1 MTTLETNAG
10 PAWAAH
16 PDVATSGAG
25 SADRGESPLERQ
37 QAASLLPLL
46 SFGLVVAVSLLSL
59 YVQVLNEQMQRAEL
73 FRQAFLTPSVTQTA
87 AAPAGESTP
96 SRPPALQ
103 TASR

>member
-10 PAWAAH
+10 PAWAA
-16 PDVATSGAG
+16 PLQTGGAA
-25 SADRGESPLERQ
+25 SADRAQSPRVPQ

-73 FRQAFLTPSVTQTA
+73 FHQAFLASAASQTVA
-87 AAPAGESTP
+87 AAARVSTP
-96 SRPPALQ
+96 THPPVLQ

>member
-1 MTTLETNAG
+1 MTTLESNAG

-16 PDVATSGAG
+16 PQAVTGGAR
-25 SADRGESPLERQ
+25 SADRD
-37 QAASLLPLL
+37 ATLLPLL

-73 FRQAFLTPSVTQTA
+73 FHQAFLASALTQTA
-87 AAPAGESTP
+87 AAPARASAA
-96 SRPPALQ
+96 SRPPSLQ

>member
-1 MTTLETNAG
+1 MSTLETNAG

-16 PDVATSGAG
+16 PHPRNGCAG
-25 SADRGESPLERQ
+25 STDRGESPAERQ

-59 YVQVLNEQMQRAEL
+59 YVQVLNEQMQRAAL
-73 FRQAFLTPSVTQTA
+73 FHQAFLATTVTQTA
-87 AAPAGESTP
+87 AAPARESTP
-96 SRPPALQ
+96 SRDPALR

>member
-16 PDVATSGAG
+16 ANAVTGGAG
-25 SADRGESPLERQ
+25 SADRGESPLAPQ

-59 YVQVLNEQMQRAEL
+59 YVQVLNEQMQRAAL
-73 FRQAFLTPSVTQTA
+73 FHQAFLATTVTQTA
-87 AAPAGESTP
+87 AAPARESTP
-96 SRPPALQ
+96 SRDPALR